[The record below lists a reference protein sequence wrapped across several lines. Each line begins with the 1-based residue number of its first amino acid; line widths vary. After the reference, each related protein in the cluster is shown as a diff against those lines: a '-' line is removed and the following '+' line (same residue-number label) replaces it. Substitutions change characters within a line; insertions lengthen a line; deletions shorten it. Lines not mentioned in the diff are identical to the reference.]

1 MNQAAKVQEAK
12 GPLVWLDMDQKAL
25 DDAYDQMVYAPNRD
39 QVHKRNMFNSDRVRA
54 RLGAPKRLAYGTQA
68 DRAARSVSDLKA
80 ERADQRV
87 HPRRRL
93 ADARRSRITPSW
105 PRCIVR
111 AGAHWIGLD
120 FDGVEGTK
128 GDLLPMADQVRRGV
142 AWVYKNAKSFG
153 GDPNRIYVSGQSS
166 GAHLAGNV
174 VTTDWKDYG
183 VPADIVKGA
192 LLCSGMYELKPVR
205 LSKRSEYV
213 AFTDEAEEKLS
224 SQRRLDRLNCP
235 VIVAY
240 GTYETPEFQRQNREF
255 AAAVKAAGK
264 PVTLLVA
271 RGLQSFRDRRSD
283 RQPAEPARRSG
294 AGADEACLTKEEG
307 VVASEMFE
315 GLSRRRTHC
324 GSGGRDRRH
333 GAGAVCAGHSRKRSA
348 GLARHGPEG
357 ARRRLRPGGLCA
369 EPRAASQ
376 AAAASTAR
384 SVRARLGEP
393 KRFAYG
399 ATPIERPRHLHDQ
412 AKPNAPIKVFV
423 HGGAWRVGL
432 CQGVLRRR
440 RAVRARRRALRR
452 ARLHQC
458 RSRPAAT

>member
-1 MNQAAKVQEAK
+1 MNEAVKVQPAK

-25 DDAYDQMVYAPNRD
+25 DDAYDQLVYAPNRD

-54 RLGAPKRLAYGTQA
+54 RLGAPKRLAYGSKPVEQLDLFPTSNPNA
-68 DRAARSVSDLKA
+68 PINVFIHGGAWRTRSVKDYAFLA
-80 ERADQRV
+80 EV
-87 HPRRRL
+87 
-93 ADARRSRITPSW
+93 
-105 PRCIVR
+105 IVR
-111 AGAHWIGLD
+111 AGGHWVGLD

-166 GAHLAGNV
+166 GAHLAGCI
-174 VTTDWKDYG
+174 VTTDWKHYG

-271 RGLQSFRDRRSD
+271 EGYNHFEI
-283 RQPAEPARRSG
+283 AEAIGNPLSLLG
-294 AGADEACLTKEEG
+294 A
-307 VVASEMFE
+307 
-315 GLSRRRTHC
+315 
-324 GSGGRDRRH
+324 
-333 GAGAVCAGHSRKRSA
+333 AVLEQMK
-348 GLARHGPEG
+348 L
-357 ARRRLRPGGLCA
+357 
-369 EPRAASQ
+369 
-376 AAAASTAR
+376 
-384 SVRARLGEP
+384 V
-393 KRFAYG
+393 
-399 ATPIERPRHLHDQ
+399 
-412 AKPNAPIKVFV
+412 
-423 HGGAWRVGL
+423 
-432 CQGVLRRR
+432 
-440 RAVRARRRALRR
+440 
-452 ARLHQC
+452 
-458 RSRPAAT
+458 